1 MAAISVFSI
10 LILIPACAGFFFFR
24 EGSQRAGESGGL
36 QPGDPLIYRKDKV
49 SIHTPGARA
58 RNVWA
63 AENGDHYFYEV
74 DKFWAVSDVLDDGRL
89 VAVTRTG
96 KRHCLEAGDRNV
108 RKPGLVERLR
118 YRSRFPQ
125 VDLAA

>member
-1 MAAISVFSI
+1 MAAVSLFLL
-10 LILIPACAGFFFFR
+10 LILIPACAGFLVFR
-24 EGSQRAGESGGL
+24 EWRYRAGEGGL

-49 SIHTPGARA
+49 SIHTPGVRA

-96 KRHCLEAGDRNV
+96 KTHCLEAGDRNV

-118 YRSRFPQ
+118 YRSRFPHI
-125 VDLAA
+125 DLAA

>member
-1 MAAISVFSI
+1 MAAVSALFI
-10 LILIPACAGFFFFR
+10 LILVPACAGFFVFR
-24 EGSQRAGESGGL
+24 EGRFRAGEDGL

-49 SIHTPGARA
+49 SIHTPGTRA
-58 RNVWA
+58 RNIWA

-74 DKFWAVSDVLDDGRL
+74 DKFWAVSDVLEDGRL

-96 KRHCLEAGDRNV
+96 KRHYLQPGDRNL

-118 YRSRFPQ
+118 YRSRFPHL
-125 VDLAA
+125 DLVA